1 MEPVMPG
8 GSIFVSY
15 SHAPGDA
22 AAAFRIVKKLRTAGC
37 LVWLDDERLICG
49 DDFDSNLEDA
59 VCRHCGFFISVISR
73 TTEGRSES
81 YYHKE
86 RNWATQ
92 RVQSMTHSRPFYFPV
107 AIDDTPLPPRHEP
120 RAFANIDAEQA
131 AGGEIS
137 AAFAARLAALQQ
149 RLLNPG
155 ASADGPSQ

>member
-59 VCRHCGFFISVISR
+59 VCRHCGFFIFVISR

-86 RNWATQ
+86 RNWAAQ

-107 AIDDTPLPPRHEP
+107 AIDDSLRVTS
-120 RAFANIDAEQA
+120 RALLQT
-131 AGGEIS
+131 S
-137 AAFAARLAALQQ
+137 TLSRRLAARSAL
-149 RLLNPG
+149 RSPH
-155 ASADGPSQ
+155 ASPPCSSVS